1 MFNDLTTV
9 TQGSFGLTSAIYNL
23 TKLGYIVS
31 IPIIDNQSYDL
42 IADKDGTLNKVEVK
56 TTGSKAPSGN
66 YTVQIKS
73 VRSNKTVNTIKN
85 FDKSLV
91 DILYI
96 LTAEN
101 TNYIIPTQE
110 LEATC
115 SITLGAKYDKYK
127 IKEGAGKVSNRT

>member
-42 IADKDGTLNKVEVK
+42 IADKSGKLNRVEVK
-56 TTGSKAPSGN
+56 TTGSKASSGN
-66 YTVQIKS
+66 FTVQIKS
-73 VRSNKTVNTIKN
+73 VRSNKTVNTIKT

-96 LTAEN
+96 LTSDGS
-101 TNYIIPTQE
+101 NYLIPAQE
-110 LEATC
+110 IDATC
-115 SITLGAKYDKYK
+115 SITLGTKYDKYK
-127 IKEGAGKVSNRT
+127 I